1 MLFAG
6 ELVELPEK
14 PCERDQSML
23 KFYFVKVKNTG
34 LGGIGLKQRLEVTR
48 RLIAQGQL
56 LVKPGQKVAHDT
68 IVGRLDYIPGQMVRC
83 NVADQLG
90 IAPKYIQSKMM
101 KELNDWVDE
110 GEILAKNDEFYTETT
125 VDSPTSGYVALVSRF
140 LGNVFIR
147 VPLPAGPKE
156 PIWYRAEDLGMSKLA
171 FTAAITVKQGSVVDK
186 GRVLITSKPP
196 ILSPAVGRIRE
207 ISVTGGYM
215 ILAPLYQATELP
227 AHLDG
232 TVVDMPDSS
241 TLVIR
246 GYGYQYQGVLGY
258 GGEQVGYLKP
268 ILNENRDLTADDLPE
283 NATGSVLLAR
293 GGVTL
298 EALKKA
304 EKLGVKGFILG
315 TLHPAVL
322 REYSHED
329 PLTIM
334 GQRMDIPFTLI
345 LMQGFGSPMP
355 ENLYQSIAVHNGMRV
370 SIDGSTQLRAG
381 VQRPQ
386 IMIALPESEPE
397 ETFTPVVHQSLLP
410 GDQVILIR
418 EPHFGETATILAVS
432 SKLEKTEAETM
443 AAVVNLRLENGH
455 ELQVPVQNCQKS
467 GGW

>member
-1 MLFAG
+1 M
-6 ELVELPEK
+6 
-14 PCERDQSML
+14 
-23 KFYFVKVKNTG
+23 
-34 LGGIGLKQRLEVTR
+34 KQRLEVTR

-56 LVKPGQKVAHDT
+56 LVKPGQKVAHNT

-90 IAPKYIQSKMM
+90 IAPKYIQTKML

-110 GEILAKNDEFYTETT
+110 GEVLAKNDEFYTETT

-156 PIWYRAEDLGMSKLA
+156 PIWFRAEDLGMSKLA

-186 GRVLITSKPP
+186 GRVLLTSKPP

-246 GYGYQYQGVLGY
+246 GYGYRYQGVLGY
-258 GGEQVGYLKP
+258 GGEQVGLLKP
-268 ILNENRDLTADDLPE
+268 ILKETRDLDVDALPD
-283 NATGSVLLAR
+283 NTSGCILIAR

-298 EALKKA
+298 GALKKA
-304 EKLGVKGFILG
+304 EKIGVKGFILG
-315 TLHPAVL
+315 TLHPSVL

-334 GQRMDIPFTLI
+334 GQRMDIPFTI
-345 LMQGFGSPMP
+345 IIMQGFGSPMP
-355 ENLYQSIAVHNGMRV
+355 ENLYDSLAAHAAMQA

-386 IMIALPESEPE
+386 IMISLQESEPDQE
-397 ETFTPVVHQSLLP
+397 SPQVVRHSLLP

-418 EPHFGETATILAVS
+418 EPHFGKTATILAVS
-432 SKLEKTEAETM
+432 SKLEQTEAGTM
-443 AAVVNLRLENGH
+443 AAVVNLRLDSGN